1 MEFIPKIV
9 LTIYLEGR
17 TLVRQSNPELLF
29 ITKFIRGKKKVIK
42 KKYYPKTTSMITQKI
57 TMPIEAWNEFVAED
71 KCPRFVK
78 PFEWKRLPKKKRA
91 EAHFKQICSTLQGK
105 YFTYEILND

>member
-17 TLVRQSNPELLF
+17 TLVRQSEPEKYV
-29 ITKFIRGKKKVIK
+29 IINKNKRKKIVKHYTKVVT
-42 KKYYPKTTSMITQKI
+42 PASQKI
-57 TMPIEAWNEFVAED
+57 IMPIEAWKEFTAED
-71 KCPRFVK
+71 NCPRWEK
-78 PFEWKRLPKKKRA
+78 SYDWKRMTKKKRA
-91 EAHFKQICSTLQGK
+91 ESHFKQICDSLQGK

>member
-17 TLVRQSNPELLF
+17 TLVRQSEPEKYVF
-29 ITKFIRGKKKVIK
+29 TKKNGRKKVVK
-42 KKYYPKTTSMITQKI
+42 HYPKTVIPASQKI
-57 TMPIEAWNEFVAED
+57 TMPIEAWKEFTAED
-71 KCPRFVK
+71 NCPRWEK
-78 PFEWKRLPKKKRA
+78 PYDWKRMTKKKRA
-91 EAHFKQICSTLQGK
+91 ESHLKQICNSLQGK